1 MTIPKQKSAIG
12 KIIWQQFTTV
22 VLLKQNM
29 HQTKNSEGDEK
40 LRTCLANMRFGAC
53 TQSDLDYLRSRTISR
68 RPGHPTFE
76 DPRFRYVSIITA
88 LNAQKDKI
96 NELGCKKFAEET
108 NQTLTHFYSD
118 DTLATNAASE
128 GRRPKKARN
137 CEVLWDAHLCSANAH
152 VPGKLSL
159 CVGMPIMIRHN
170 EATELCITKGQEGKV
185 VGWQDVVGSQG
196 QTILDTL
203 VPECSGA

>member
-1 MTIPKQKSAIG
+1 MNYLGS
-12 KIIWQQFTTV
+12 
-22 VLLKQNM
+22 LLKFV
-29 HQTKNSEGDEK
+29 G
-40 LRTCLANMRFGAC
+40 CLCIGRSKSKMQRRSISTFL
-53 TQSDLDYLRSRTISR
+53 QYHPRDKPLPPVSRTVSR

-118 DTLATNAASE
+118 DTLAANAASE
-128 GRRPKKARN
+128 GRKPKKAPN
-137 CEVLWDAHLCSANAH
+137 CEVLKAKRKISAHRQQQLWDAHPCSTDAH
-152 VPGKLSL
+152 VLGKLSL

-185 VGWQDVVGSQG
+185 VGKMWLARRGKPSS
-196 QTILDTL
+196 TH
-203 VPECSGA
+203 CSWDW